1 MAQETFK
8 STKKKFKTVF
18 NDILK
23 TTNSYEIDE
32 AALPAYAHKN
42 PLIDYLFW
50 KRLQVAFEHANKN
63 NSYHKVLDFG
73 CGSGC
78 FSYLLANKGYEV
90 TATDLDFGPLSLIK
104 EKIDFPPNIKFIEGD
119 IINHDLPNGSFD
131 LIFALDVLE
140 HIENLPDYIELFKR
154 LLTPNGMIIVSGPT
168 ENVLYKVG
176 RKLAGNRFTGDY
188 HVTNISKIKS
198 EFSPYL
204 KVNTIK
210 KLIFPLVLF
219 EIFSASK
226 GTDQMENN

>member
-1 MAQETFK
+1 MAQSTFK

-50 KRLQVAFEHANKN
+50 RRLQVAFEHANENDSNK
-63 NSYHKVLDFG
+63 KVLDFG

-78 FSYLLANKGYEV
+78 FSYLLANNGYKV

-104 EKIDFPPNIKFIEGD
+104 EKIAFPSSIDFIEGD
-119 IINHDLPNGSFD
+119 IINHDLPNNSFD
-131 LIFALDVLE
+131 FIFALDVLE
-140 HIENLPDYIELFKR
+140 HIENLSDYIELFKR
-154 LLTPNGMIIVSGPT
+154 LLTPNGVIIVSGPT
-168 ENVLYKVG
+168 ENVLYKIG
-176 RKLAGNRFTGDY
+176 RSLAGNRFTGDY
-188 HVTNISKIKS
+188 HVTNIAKIKG
-198 EFSPYL
+198 EFSNFL
-204 KVNTIK
+204 KVKTIK

-219 EIFSASK
+219 EIFSAK
-226 GTDQMENN
+226 KN